1 MSPLRICMLSVHTC
15 PLAVLGGK
23 ETGGMNVYV
32 RELTRE
38 LIRRGHTVDVYT
50 RNQNPAIPTI
60 SRALGPRARVI
71 HVTAG
76 PPHPI
81 PKEAIADYLEQF
93 VAEVIVYSEG
103 RPYDVIYAHYWL
115 SGLAGLHLRALW
127 DIPLVQMFHTL
138 GKMKNEIAATP
149 AERASE
155 RRIAA
160 EYTLV
165 REVDHIVAGSPM
177 DERHLVEAYNA
188 PLDKVSVIPPGVDV
202 THFYPRPRQEA
213 RSRIG
218 VDPNTFIMLFVGRIE
233 PLKGIETLLRAVKIL
248 SQRCCRLQDMQVLII
263 GGDASVPP
271 EQMDAELARLMRLC
285 NELDLDDLVTFMG
298 KQGQDVLPDYY
309 SAADVV
315 VMPSYYESFGM
326 VALEAMACGTPV
338 VASRV
343 GGLLFTVVDG
353 VTGMHARSGDPNSL
367 AEKLQRLM
375 LDPDL
380 RARLGRQAWQMAQ
393 RYAWPRIGDRI
404 EGLFRRLR
412 AETSPEDD
420 ALFAEQAAFVSSV
433 RSSL

>member
-1 MSPLRICMLSVHTC
+1 MKPLRICMLSVHTC

-32 RELTRE
+32 REVARE
-38 LIRRGHTVDVYT
+38 LARRGHTVDVFT
-50 RNQNPAIPTI
+50 RNQNPEVPTI
-60 SRALGPRARVI
+60 SHALGPRARVI

-76 PPHPI
+76 PPHPM
-81 PKEAIADYLEQF
+81 PKDAIADHLEQF
-93 VAEVIVYSEG
+93 VAEVLVYSDG
-103 RPYDVIYAHYWL
+103 QPYDILYAHYWL

-127 DIPLVQMFHTL
+127 GSPLLQMFHTL
-138 GKMKNEIAATP
+138 GRMKNKIAATP

-160 EYTLV
+160 EHRLV

-177 DERHLVEAYNA
+177 DEQHLVEEYGAS
-188 PLDKVSVIPPGVDV
+188 PEKITVIPPGVDV
-202 THFYPRPRQEA
+202 RHFYPRPRAQA
-213 RSRIG
+213 RANIG
-218 VDPNTFIMLFVGRIE
+218 LDPNTFVMLFVGRIE

-271 EQMDAELARLMRLC
+271 EQMDEELARLMRLC
-285 NELDLDDLVTFMG
+285 NELGLDDLVTFLG

-315 VMPSYYESFGM
+315 VMPSHYESFGM

-343 GGLLFTVVDG
+343 GGLLFTVIDG
-353 VTGMHARSGDPNSL
+353 VTGMHARSGDPESL
-367 AEKLQRLM
+367 AEKLQWLM

-380 RARLGRQAWQMAQ
+380 RARLGRQAWHMAQ
-393 RYAWPRIGDRI
+393 QYAWPRIVDHLELLFQHAL
-404 EGLFRRLR
+404 EGRGSS
-412 AETSPEDD
+412 AQVSVP
-420 ALFAEQAAFVSSV
+420 SSV
-433 RSSL
+433 AHVISYVRP